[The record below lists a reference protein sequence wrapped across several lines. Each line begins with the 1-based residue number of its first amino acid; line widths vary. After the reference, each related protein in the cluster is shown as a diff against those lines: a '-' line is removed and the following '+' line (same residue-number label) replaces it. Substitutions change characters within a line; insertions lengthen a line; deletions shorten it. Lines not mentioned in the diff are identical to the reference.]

1 MLHLV
6 RRIST
11 SIKIMT
17 EPVNCFILQTYSDSE
32 SITDC
37 SGVQE
42 YMLQCCRTDNKGNSD
57 SVFSTVYCGE
67 ESSHLVTDLEPHVSY
82 TFRVCGRFGNE
93 GKWGSWSIPRNGITT
108 LDQHGKDEEKYI

>member
-1 MLHLV
+1 MYFKLG
-6 RRIST
+6 
-11 SIKIMT
+11 T
-17 EPVNCFILQTYSDSE
+17 EPVMLFIFQTFSDSE
-32 SITDC
+32 SITDYS

-67 ESSHLVTDLEPHVSY
+67 ESSNLVTDLEPHVSY

-108 LDQHGKDEEKYI
+108 LDQHGKITDK